1 MLLEGQTN
9 WESERG
15 AGGPGRHSAPRPPC
29 PPSPSDGLAPAHGW
43 ASGGGHRGPAPAGQ
57 GGAPHLLLTL
67 AHYTYFFHLPELDI
81 AGVELLA
88 AHHLQDQPQFWPL
101 LELEGRVGRVSVREI
116 GLLLVLG
123 SYRRSRYCTSL
134 ES

>member
-1 MLLEGQTN
+1 MELV
-9 WESERG
+9 
-15 AGGPGRHSAPRPPC
+15 
-29 PPSPSDGLAPAHGW
+29 DGLW
-43 ASGGGHRGPAPAGQ
+43 SRGR
-57 GGAPHLLLTL
+57 
-67 AHYTYFFHLPELDI
+67 
-81 AGVELLA
+81 LLA